1 MRRGVQR
8 AVSVPTRSPNLR
20 ASLVTHTG
28 SPRGD
33 ERPDLGGISARL
45 SGAYRR
51 SDPTIRSTAPR
62 VSARRRTREASEASP
77 QVRGSCSTRVR
88 GETRRAVGRGG
99 IIWGRVAVHGYS
111 RGIPHRVCLKAARD
125 DVRSDERELL
135 RQVAEHDVGA
145 GCGRPKTADPSSA
158 SQLDYASAN
167 QRRVRRQVRMQCT
180 PRVPD
185 ARARFD
191 GGGHTLADLLKRR
204 GRNAA
209 RRRRRDDRCAHGRD
223 HHDDRQHPGE
233 DSVCRSARVVSG
245 RLDKR
250 NVR

>member
-33 ERPDLGGISARL
+33 ERPDLGGILARL

-51 SDPTIRSTAPR
+51 SDPTIRSTAPPR

-77 QVRGSCSTRVR
+77 QVRGSCGTRAC
-88 GETRRAVGRGG
+88 GETRRAVVRGG
-99 IIWGRVAVHGYS
+99 INWARVAVCGS
-111 RGIPHRVCLKAARD
+111 RGIPHRVCLEAARD

-135 RQVAEHDVGA
+135 RQVAKHDVGA
-145 GCGRPKTADPSSA
+145 GCGRSQTADPSSA
-158 SQLDYASAN
+158 AQLDHASAN
-167 QRRVRRQVRMQCT
+167 QRRVRREVRMQCP

-191 GGGHTLADLLKRR
+191 GRGHALANALKRR